1 MDQLNTTLGA
11 RSQTFIDM
19 KDAIKQEERRK
30 EIEQRLGVP
39 MPDEEKPLPEDVE
52 EELSKV
58 TAEAAEKLLR
68 QNNAEMEKME
78 AERQEK
84 DPLTQIQRKELQIKE
99 TELMHKINMDK
110 AKLEL
115 EKLKSDTNRDL
126 QEERIKS
133 ENKREGARLS
143 VDMAK
148 ESNKAKKAGVD
159 AIINLAKNTG
169 S

>member
-1 MDQLNTTLGA
+1 MKFLKNLFGNFNLDINSLVDDVVTT
-11 RSQTFIDM
+11 
-19 KDAIKQEERRK
+19 DAE
-30 EIEQRLGVP
+30 
-39 MPDEEKPLPEDVE
+39 
-52 EELSKV
+52 
-58 TAEAAEKLLR
+58 
-68 QNNAEMEKME
+68 
-78 AERQEK
+78 
-84 DPLTQIQRKELQIKE
+84 RKELKIKE